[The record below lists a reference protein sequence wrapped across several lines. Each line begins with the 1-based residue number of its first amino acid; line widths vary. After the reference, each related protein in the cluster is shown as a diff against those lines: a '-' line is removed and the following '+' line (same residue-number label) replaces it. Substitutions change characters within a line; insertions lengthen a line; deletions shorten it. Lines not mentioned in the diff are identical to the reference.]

1 MKLQPQDLRLG
12 ITLYDSLRN
21 KEIKLELKHFKE
33 LSISEEAF
41 FFRYVPIVLTDE
53 ILLNQ
58 GYVQDEGFIRKTFR
72 DYDVEFWENHEWD
85 TEDDYPYLVYIQN
98 ESMYDD
104 DNTFEIDPIFVYNVG
119 SLHQLENLYQSLG
132 TVIS

>member
-12 ITLYDSLRN
+12 ITLYDSLRK

-33 LSISEEAF
+33 LAISEEAF

-98 ESMYDD
+98 DSMF
-104 DNTFEIDPIFVYNVG
+104 DNDNVVEIDPIFVFNVG
-119 SLHQLENLYQSLG
+119 ALHQLENLYQSLG